1 MNQQDGKKLARLLS
15 NAVGGLEDMTKIL
28 EKELNNVKPKEVEP
42 EVFEK
47 IQSEVKRFEGELQ
60 GVKESYEQIVN
71 KL

>member
-1 MNQQDGKKLARLLS
+1 MNQQDGKKLSRLLS